1 MFRRLLN
8 WIRQYDSQTKTP
20 KVRTVDNDAMIE
32 FLYTYPHLTSMKN
45 FRVLQLIGDIKHL
58 ERMAEFVKINQKYK
72 DRVRD
77 EEVEALLEL
86 IAKMSKHTE
95 IPNVVFLIGLM
106 DKYGYKINEDGNL
119 EKKEGEE
126 PP

>member
-1 MFRRLLN
+1 MFRKLWN
-8 WIRQYDSQTKTP
+8 WIRQYDSVTKTP

-58 ERMAEFVKINQKYK
+58 ERMAEFTKINQKYK
-72 DRVRD
+72 DNTKKIEI
-77 EEVEALLEL
+77 EELLNIIVE
-86 IAKMSKHTE
+86 MSRYTE
-95 IPNVVFLIGLM
+95 ISNQVFFDSVM
-106 DKYGYKINEDGNL
+106 DKYGYKINEDGDL
-119 EKKEGEE
+119 DKREGDD